1 MLNNIIFKT
10 MLLESLSVKDV
21 KSNISE
27 LVKILRKKRGL
38 SQDELAEKLNL
49 SRITISNLELGKN
62 ATLDT
67 LLKVFQYL
75 EVLEA
80 FNTYV
85 SEEIKNNEYD
95 SLY

>member
-1 MLNNIIFKT
+1 MILD
-10 MLLESLSVKDV
+10 SLSVKDV
-21 KSNISE
+21 KLNIAE
-27 LVKILRKKRGL
+27 LVKMLRKRQQI
-38 SQDELAEKLNL
+38 SQEELAEKLNL

-75 EVLEA
+75 ELMESLNNYIA
-80 FNTYV
+80 
-85 SEEIKNNEYD
+85 EEIKNNQYN

>member
-1 MLNNIIFKT
+1 MILD
-10 MLLESLSVKDV
+10 SLSVKDV
-21 KSNISE
+21 KINIAE

-75 EVLEA
+75 DLLEA

-85 SEEIKNNEYD
+85 GEEIKNNQYK

>member
-1 MLNNIIFKT
+1 ML
-10 MLLESLSVKDV
+10 LLESLSIKDV
-21 KSNISE
+21 KVNIAD

-38 SQDELAEKLNL
+38 SQEELAEQLNL

-67 LLKVFQYL
+67 LFKVFQYL
-75 EVLEA
+75 EVLDT
-80 FNTYV
+80 FNAYV
-85 SEEIKNNEYD
+85 IEEIKNNEYN